1 MRAQPVSAPDSTSA
15 AANPVWVSTRASIRE
30 DVRLYHRLRY
40 PHRRPTPVSQLLLLI
55 TSRGLWLLIVHRLLL
70 ALYERRRE
78 AGTRHAGWRA
88 LVQLMTPVEM
98 LVKILTKCELL
109 ETTQL
114 DAGVYLSDRGYI
126 MLGARRVGHGSMIHH
141 NVTIGIDMTTG
152 GLPEIREN
160 VWIGP
165 DSIIFGGITIGEGST
180 VLPSSVLARS
190 VPPHSVVQG
199 NPARVIQR
207 DFDNS
212 ELLARLTVDI
222 PIKAVESG
230 G

>member
-1 MRAQPVSAPDSTSA
+1 VGAPDPASVAT
-15 AANPVWVSTRASIRE
+15 NLIWVSTWASISK
-30 DVRLYHRLRY
+30 DVRFYHRLRH
-40 PHRRPTPVSQLLLLI
+40 PNRRLTCVSQLLILI
-55 TSRGLWLLIVHRLLL
+55 TSRGLWQLTVHRLLL
-70 ALYERRRE
+70 ALYERRGE
-78 AGTRHAGWRA
+78 ADTAHVGWRA
-88 LVQLMTPVEM
+88 LVRLMTPVEV
-98 LVKILTKCELL
+98 LVKILAKSELL

-114 DAGVYLSDRGYI
+114 DGGVYLSDRGYI

-141 NVTIGIDMTTG
+141 NVTIGSDMATG

-180 VLPSSVLARS
+180 ILPSSVLTRN

-222 PIKAVESG
+222 PINAAASAG
-230 G
+230 